1 MAFIYR
7 SLMHRMIA
15 PTFTLRHLGDQCLS
29 LDFGDTILAETGLI
43 CLAVAKK
50 IREARL
56 PGVIDVVP
64 SYTSV
69 AVHYEADPQTGVPN
83 FRTLSEGLTALI
95 QAGIS
100 PAERAS
106 RTIEIPVCY
115 GGEHGPDLGEVAR
128 LTGLSEQDVI
138 QMHCAPGSMVF
149 MLGFAPGHP
158 YIGIHDPLFALPRR
172 EVPRT
177 VVPAGS
183 VAIANRQ
190 STIYSSR
197 LPSGWHILGAT
208 PLKLF
213 DLARPQPTLLLPGDH
228 IRFVPISSAE
238 FDQLASQ
245 QSQVQV

>member
-1 MAFIYR
+1 MSVDLR
-7 SLMHRMIA
+7 ECLHREVTNFGAPVAEQKIDDGRYGIGITQFAEFHDRVRTPRRIA
-15 PTFTLRHLGDQCLS
+15 
-29 LDFGDTILAETGLI
+29 
-43 CLAVAKK
+43 
-50 IREARL
+50 
-56 PGVIDVVP
+56 
-64 SYTSV
+64 TS
-69 AVHYEADPQTGVPN
+69 D
-83 FRTLSEGLTALI
+83 
-95 QAGIS
+95 
-100 PAERAS
+100 PAEPQS
-106 RTIEIPVCY
+106 NFGTPCV
-115 GGEHGPDLGEVAR
+115 
-128 LTGLSEQDVI
+128 
-138 QMHCAPGSMVF
+138 
-149 MLGFAPGHP
+149 
-158 YIGIHDPLFALPRR
+158 LFALPRR

>member
-1 MAFIYR
+1 
-7 SLMHRMIA
+7 MIV
-15 PTFTLRHLGDQCLS
+15 PTFTLRHLGDRCLS

-43 CLAVAKK
+43 CLAAAEK
-50 IREARL
+50 IRGAHL
-56 PGVIDVVP
+56 SGVMDVVP

-69 AVHYEADPQTGVPN
+69 AVHYQAEPQTGLPN
-83 FRTLSEGLTALI
+83 FRTLSDDLTALI
-95 QAGIS
+95 QAGVS

-106 RTIEIPVCY
+106 RTIDIPVCY
-115 GGEHGPDLGEVAR
+115 GGEHGPDLGEVAKA
-128 LTGLSEQDVI
+128 TGLSEQDVI

-158 YIGIHDPLFALPRR
+158 YIGIHDPVFALPRR
-172 EVPRT
+172 DVPRT

-190 STIYSSR
+190 STIYPTR
-197 LPSGWHILGAT
+197 LPGGWHILGAT

-238 FDQLASQ
+238 FDRLAAQ
-245 QSQVQV
+245 QNQVIA

>member
-7 SLMHRMIA
+7 SLMQRMIV
-15 PTFTLRHLGDQCLS
+15 PTFSLRHLGDRCLS

-43 CLAVAKK
+43 CLAAAEK
-50 IREARL
+50 IRVAQL
-56 PGVIDVVP
+56 SGVTDVIP

-69 AVHYEADPQTGVPN
+69 AVHYQAEPQTGLPN
-83 FRTLSEGLTALI
+83 FRTLSDALTALI
-95 QAGIS
+95 QAGVS
-100 PAERAS
+100 PAERAL
-106 RTIEIPVCY
+106 RTIDIPVCY
-115 GGEHGPDLGEVAR
+115 GGEHGPDLAEVAKI
-128 LTGLSEQDVI
+128 TGLSEQEVI

-172 EVPRT
+172 DVPRT

-190 STIYSSR
+190 STIYPTR
-197 LPSGWHILGAT
+197 LPGGWHILGAT

-238 FDQLASQ
+238 FDRLAAQ
-245 QSQVQV
+245 QSQVTA